1 MNQNR
6 NFLEDSF
13 YPQIPF
19 EKYTKLTKML
29 RAFFLEEKGF
39 MEVHPQN
46 RLAILS
52 ACENP
57 HSIAQFS
64 YDRTNWPLPQTG
76 QMTLEDYL
84 LLHPEQKGFV
94 CVTTS
99 YRNEKNPEPGRH
111 AKIFPMF
118 EFELHGTLMDLI
130 ELEKELLVHL
140 GFTEKYFL
148 NSYENVSKEFGVEE
162 IDSKTELE
170 IAKKHS
176 NVFFLTHFPESTN
189 PFWNMKRNVHGT
201 AQKCDVLLHGMET
214 IGSAERSCDPA
225 EMRERFFNIEGGKYA
240 EKLFKLFGEHRV
252 IQELNQFLS
261 HDFFVRS
268 GGGIGLTRL
277 VRAMELSNL
286 L

>member
-1 MNQNR
+1 MLGD
-6 NFLEDSF
+6 FLTDPL
-13 YPQIPF
+13 YPQISF
-19 EKYTKLTKML
+19 DKYTKVTSML
-29 RAFFLEEKGF
+29 RDFFLKKKGF

-57 HSIAQFS
+57 HSIAQFN
-64 YDRTNWPLPQTG
+64 YDGKAWPLPQTG

-111 AKIFPMF
+111 HKIFPMF
-118 EFELHGTLMDLI
+118 EFEAHGTLYDLI
-130 ELEKELLVHL
+130 ELEQELLKHL
-140 GFTEKYFL
+140 GFTEDFVMGT
-148 NSYENVSKEFGVEE
+148 YELTSSEFQVEE

-170 IAKKHS
+170 IAEKYG

-189 PFWNMKRNVHGT
+189 PFWNMKRNSDGT
-201 AQKCDVLLHGMET
+201 SQKCDVLLHGMET
-214 IGSAERSCDPA
+214 IGSAERSCDPD
-225 EMRERFFNIEGGKYA
+225 EMRKIFFEIEDGKYA
-240 EKLFKLFGEHRV
+240 EKLFDLFGYGRV
-252 IQELNQFLS
+252 INELNEFLS
-261 HDFFVRS
+261 HKFFPRV
-268 GGGIGLTRL
+268 GAGIGLTRL
-277 VRAMELSNL
+277 IRGMELSGL